1 MNRIQTKKIIL
12 QKLRDSDIPQSI
24 VSSIYKILISQQ
36 PEDFVTEHAVMDQYG
51 NFRQYED
58 PTDNDGIVEMY
69 FY

>member
-1 MNRIQTKKIIL
+1 M
-12 QKLRDSDIPQSI
+12 RDSDIPQSI